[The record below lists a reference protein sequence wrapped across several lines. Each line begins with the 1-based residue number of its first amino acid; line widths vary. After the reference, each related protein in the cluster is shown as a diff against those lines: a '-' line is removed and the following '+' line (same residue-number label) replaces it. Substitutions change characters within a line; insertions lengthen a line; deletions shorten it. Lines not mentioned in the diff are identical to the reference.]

1 MMDLIQKFFSSN
13 SRDKAGSKNIA
24 KERLQFVLLQDKL
37 EISPRNLEK
46 IKDELIA
53 VLSKYVEIDREYIDI
68 TLNKIDTST
77 AIIANI
83 PVKKKKG

>member
-1 MMDLIQKFFSSN
+1 MMDLIQKFFAN
-13 SRDKAGSKNIA
+13 NGRDKVASKNIA
-24 KERLQFVLLQDKL
+24 KERLQFVLVQDKL

-53 VLSKYVEIDREYIDI
+53 VLSKYVEIDRECIDI

-83 PVKKKKG
+83 PVKKKNG

>member
-1 MMDLIQKFFSSN
+1 M
-13 SRDKAGSKNIA
+13 
-24 KERLQFVLLQDKL
+24 QFVLVQDKL